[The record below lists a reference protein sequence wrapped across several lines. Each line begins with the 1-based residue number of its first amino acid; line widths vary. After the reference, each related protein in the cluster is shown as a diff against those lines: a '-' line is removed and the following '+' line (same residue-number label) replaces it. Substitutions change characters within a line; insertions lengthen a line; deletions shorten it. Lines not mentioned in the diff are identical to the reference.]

1 MHDYRT
7 IKIVNLLSNYYQKH
21 VIKYSEKVYER
32 SGKKFFFWSIKNL
45 CEVQNELKS
54 RGFRASSLST
64 YDFYTLY
71 TTLPHNLIKD
81 KLVDLIER
89 TFKRERSLYIAGNDK
104 NAFFTSDAV
113 RNYNL
118 WSCQK
123 VCEALTFLL
132 DNIHIKFSSK
142 LYRQIVGIPI
152 GTNCAPLVADLFL
165 FCYERDFMLSL
176 SEDNRSDVIEVSIL
190 LLGIW
195 MTY

>member
-1 MHDYRT
+1 M
-7 IKIVNLLSNYYQKH
+7 
-21 VIKYSEKVYER
+21 
-32 SGKKFFFWSIKNL
+32 
-45 CEVQNELKS
+45 
-54 RGFRASSLST
+54 
-64 YDFYTLY
+64 
-71 TTLPHNLIKD
+71 
-81 KLVDLIER
+81 DLIER

-152 GTNCAPLVADLFL
+152 GTNCAPLVADLFCSVMRETSCCPFRRIIDL
-165 FCYERDFMLSL
+165 MLLKFHFYFS
-176 SEDNRSDVIEVSIL
+176 VS
-190 LLGIW
+190 G
-195 MTY
+195 